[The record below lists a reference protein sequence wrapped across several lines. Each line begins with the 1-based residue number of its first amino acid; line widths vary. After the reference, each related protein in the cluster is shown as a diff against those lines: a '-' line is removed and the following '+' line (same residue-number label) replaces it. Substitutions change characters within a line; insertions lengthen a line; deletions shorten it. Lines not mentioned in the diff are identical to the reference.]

1 MFRVSHLRPEPPP
14 GAASAGVGA
23 ASPETPPSKPA
34 APSAPA
40 AARSLDAPETAA
52 KMAPEMQA
60 EARAETRAETHVG
73 SHAETGPKPP
83 SGACAPA
90 VSALAFSA
98 DPPPP
103 SAGSGREAPAAG
115 KDQSAPAP
123 PASPA
128 PRPRLKLL
136 LLAASLDGTDIGEV
150 EWAFHWVEELARRA
164 EVTVLA
170 SSREGRV
177 PLAAQLP
184 GARVVTWPEP
194 AFLYRRFER
203 LNAMAKPGWPLFAHR
218 ARRWIKAALARGERF
233 DIAHQ
238 ILPQAMRHASPLRGL
253 GIPYVMGAVGGALE
267 TPAAFAGEVAEG
279 SSLASRLRAID
290 AWRLDHDPRLR
301 ESYRQADLVI
311 GVAPYV
317 AERLAGV
324 GLKRFHPMLERGHG
338 EIPPARPRDAVPGQ
352 LKLLHAGRVVRTKGL
367 RDAIRALSHL
377 RDLPGITLTSAGA
390 GEDLEPC
397 RAEVARLGLEDRVT
411 LLGRVPREEVERLYE
426 ASDVFCFPSFR
437 EPMGGVL
444 FEAMAHGLPVVTAA
458 RGGPDFIIDDAS
470 GLRIPVTDPERYPR
484 DIAAGLR
491 GLALDPA
498 HRLALGHG
506 ARERLRSFGSWGDKA
521 ETLLGLYHEIL
532 ATRAAE
538 AQP

>member
-1 MFRVSHLRPEPPP
+1 MRPEPPQ
-14 GAASAGVGA
+14 GAASAGSALHAVHKETGIPPGGPDPRDETTGDRVRDDKATQAPARRDEAPVASSPVASSLSSEATLSIKAPAEVPAEALGASGPRPRA
-23 ASPETPPSKPA
+23 ASASETAPPSPG
-34 APSAPA
+34 PTSLSAPA
-40 AARSLDAPETAA
+40 LS
-52 KMAPEMQA
+52 
-60 EARAETRAETHVG
+60 
-73 SHAETGPKPP
+73 
-83 SGACAPA
+83 
-90 VSALAFSA
+90 
-98 DPPPP
+98 
-103 SAGSGREAPAAG
+103 
-115 KDQSAPAP
+115 QSQ
-123 PASPA
+123 SPL
-128 PRPRLKLL
+128 PRLKLL

-150 EWAFHWVEELARRA
+150 EWAFHWTQELARRA
-164 EVTVLA
+164 DVTVLA
-170 SSREGRV
+170 SSREGRR
-177 PLAAQLP
+177 PLAEQLP
-184 GARVVTWPEP
+184 HARVITWPEP

-267 TPAAFAGEVAEG
+267 TPEAFGAEVAEG
-279 SSLASRLRAID
+279 SSLASKLRAVDAFRLR
-290 AWRLDHDPRLR
+290 HDPRLR
-301 ESYRQADLVI
+301 ASYREADLII

-317 AERLAGV
+317 AERLEGIGV
-324 GLKRFHPMLERGHG
+324 RRFHPMLERGHG
-338 EIPPARPRDAVPGQ
+338 AFPPPREREAVPGRM
-352 LKLLHAGRVVRTKGL
+352 KLLHAGRVVRTKGL
-367 RDAIRALSHL
+367 RDAIRALAHL

-390 GEDLEPC
+390 GEDLPAC

-426 ASDVFCFPSFR
+426 AADVFCFPSFR

-470 GLRIPVTDPERYPR
+470 GIRIPVTTPEQFPR

-491 GLALDPA
+491 ALALDPA
-498 HRLALGHG
+498 QRLALGAG

-521 ETLLGLYHEIL
+521 ERLIGLYHEIL
-532 ATRAAE
+532 AARAAE
-538 AQP
+538 AEA